1 MWQLLIGFIVFC
13 CSLPWSGRVNNT
25 FLTSVPRKQVLNHRI
40 RIDYYLNTSQAQFHS
55 LENNNLSQCHNLL
68 LKQAIVLES
77 GQWDSVLWEQQRQK
91 SVVLKCD
98 ILFQHHVN
106 CCRMGCILCA
116 WVTPDGQLCDKCTGT
131 LAVCVCVW
139 ERVCVYML
147 MGNREW
153 ESGESDSEIE
163 WEREKAVFWW
173 LITVLIRARAHVCI
187 D

>member
-131 LAVCVCVW
+131 LAVCVCMW